1 MESKKLVDSFQKI
14 IFVAMSYVPL
24 GIACGIALQ
33 RIGMTPGGILTM
45 SLLAF
50 TGAGQFM
57 TSSMIAAGA
66 SALSIITLNLFLS
79 LRMALMTS
87 SLSQYVRG
95 RSKGFLALFGQTT
108 ADETYGVNINEFENN
123 PEWSQNKALYSNLI
137 AYLTWVMSTWVG
149 GMIGGA
155 VAIPTTIINYLMTA
169 MFISLMVGNLVSKTF
184 IIAGLTSGIL
194 AIILKIL
201 FQNNLA
207 LVFAAVI
214 GSFVGYALD
223 NRSKEAVLNG

>member
-108 ADETYGVNINEFENN
+108 ADETYGVNINQFENN

-137 AYLTWVMSTWVG
+137 AYLTWVMSTWGG

-169 MFISLMVGNLVSKTF
+169 MFISLMVGNLASKTF